1 MTTRDTAIDLATAYY
16 DSGDFLTDL
25 RRRVAIPTE
34 SPPPADT
41 ARLRT
46 YLEDE
51 LAPAVRRLGATVRI
65 VDNPVPEAGPF
76 LLAHRHEADDL
87 PTVLVYGHGDVVPG
101 QDDRWREG
109 LSPWQLVVEG
119 DRFYGR
125 GTADNKGQHTVNLAA
140 LERVLAARGG
150 EKLGFNLKILI
161 ETGEESGSP
170 GLHEFCRRFRDDLA
184 ADLLIASDG
193 PRLAAHRPTLFLGSR
208 GAANLRLRVPLRDG
222 AHHSG
227 NWGGAL
233 RNPATVLTAALAT
246 LVDARGRIL
255 VEGLRPPAIP
265 QPVRAALADLTV
277 GGGEADPAVDTDWGE
292 PGLTPAERVFAWNT
306 LEILTLSAGDPA
318 RPVGAIPG
326 TAHAD
331 VQLRFV
337 VGTDWQ
343 ALERTIRAH
352 LDAHALPM
360 VEVELLQAVPATRLN
375 PDSPWVHWATASLQ
389 RTTGKTPAILPNL
402 GGTLPNDAFADI
414 LGLPT
419 VWIPHSH
426 PSCAQHAP
434 DEHLLGTVARESLAV
449 MAGLFWDL
457 GEGVPQGKYDSS
469 VPRRRTSS
477 VAQWNEPPN
486 GA

>member
-1 MTTRDTAIDLATAYY
+1 MTTRETAIDRATAYY
-16 DSGDFLTDL
+16 DSGTFLTDL
-25 RRRVAIPTE
+25 RRRVAMPTE
-34 SPPPADT
+34 SRPPADT
-41 ARLRT
+41 TRLRA

-51 LAPAVRRLGATVRI
+51 LAPATSRLGATVRI
-65 VDNPVPEAGPF
+65 LDNPVPDAGPF

-87 PTVLVYGHGDVVPG
+87 PTVLVYGHADVVPG
-101 QDDRWREG
+101 QDGRWRAG
-109 LSPWQLVVEG
+109 LSPWDLVVEG
-119 DRFYGR
+119 DRLYGR

-140 LERVLAARGG
+140 LEQVLAARGG
-150 EKLGFNLKILI
+150 RLGFNLKLLM

-170 GLHEFCRRFRDDLA
+170 GLHEFCRRMKDDLT
-184 ADLLIASDG
+184 ADVLIASDG
-193 PRLAAHRPTLFLGSR
+193 PRLAADRPTLFLGSR
-208 GAANLRLRVPLRDG
+208 GAANFRLRVPLRAG

-233 RNPATVLTAALAT
+233 RNPATVLAAALST
-246 LVDARGRIL
+246 LVDAQGRIL

-265 QPVRAALADLTV
+265 EPVRAALADLTV
-277 GGGEADPAVDTDWGE
+277 GGGEADPTVDTDWGE

-306 LEILTLSAGDPA
+306 LEVLALSAGDPA
-318 RPVGAIPG
+318 KPVGAIPG

-343 ALERTIRAH
+343 NLESIVRAH

-360 VEVELLQAVPATRLN
+360 VEVEVLQAVPATRLD
-375 PDSPWVHWATASLQ
+375 PDSPWVHWAKASLH
-389 RTTGKTPAILPNL
+389 RTTGKIPAILPNL
-402 GGTLPNDAFADI
+402 GGTLPNDAFAEI

-419 VWIPHSH
+419 VWVPHSH

-434 DEHLLGTVARESLAV
+434 DEHMLGTVARESLAV

-457 GEGVPQGKYDSS
+457 GEDPGNMCP
-469 VPRRRTSS
+469 
-477 VAQWNEPPN
+477 
-486 GA
+486 

>member
-1 MTTRDTAIDLATAYY
+1 MTTRDTAIALATAYF
-16 DSGDFLTDL
+16 DSGAFLTDL
-25 RRRVAIPTE
+25 RRRVAYPTE
-34 SPPPADT
+34 SRPPADT
-41 ARLRT
+41 GRLRG
-46 YLEDE
+46 YLSDE
-51 LAPAVRRLGATVRI
+51 LSPAAHRLGATVRI
-65 VDNPVPEAGPF
+65 LDNPVPDAGPL
-76 LLAHRHEADDL
+76 LLADRHEADDL
-87 PTVLVYGHGDVVPG
+87 PTVLLYGHADVVPG
-101 QDDRWREG
+101 QDDRWRAG

-119 DRFYGR
+119 DRLYGR
-125 GTADNKGQHTVNLAA
+125 GTADNKGQHTVNLTA
-140 LERVLAARGG
+140 LEQVMAARGG
-150 EKLGFNLKILI
+150 TLGFNLKILI

-170 GLHEFCRRFRDDLA
+170 GLHEFCRRHKDDLT
-184 ADLLIASDG
+184 ADVLIASDG
-193 PRLAAHRPTLFLGSR
+193 PRLAADRPTLFLGSR
-208 GAANLRLRVPLRDG
+208 GAANLRLSVPLRAG

-233 RNPATVLTAALAT
+233 RNPATVLASALAT

-255 VEGLRPPAIP
+255 VEGLRPPAVP
-265 QPVRAALADLTV
+265 EPVRTALADLTV

-306 LEILTLSAGDPA
+306 LEILALSAGDPA

-337 VGTDWQ
+337 VGTAWQ
-343 ALERTIRAH
+343 HLEGTIRTH

-360 VEVELLQAVPATRLN
+360 VEVELLQAVPATRLS
-375 PDSPWVHWATASLQ
+375 PDSPWVQWATASLH
-389 RTTGKTPAILPNL
+389 RTTGTTPAILPNL

-419 VWIPHSH
+419 IWVPHSH

-434 DEHLLGTVARESLAV
+434 DEHMLGTVARESLAI

-457 GEGVPQGKYDSS
+457 GDSQGSMC
-469 VPRRRTSS
+469 P
-477 VAQWNEPPN
+477 
-486 GA
+486 

>member
-1 MTTRDTAIDLATAYY
+1 MTTRDTAIDRATAYF
-16 DSGDFLTDL
+16 DSGAFLADL
-25 RRRVAIPTE
+25 RRRVAMPTE
-34 SPPPADT
+34 SQPPTDT
-41 ARLRT
+41 ARLRA

-51 LAPAVRRLGATVRI
+51 LAPAASRLGAKVRI
-65 VDNPVPEAGPF
+65 LDNPVPKAGPF
-76 LLAHRHEADDL
+76 LLAHRHESDDV
-87 PTVLVYGHGDVVPG
+87 PTVLVYGHADVVPG
-101 QDDRWREG
+101 QDGRWREG
-109 LSPWQLVVEG
+109 LSPWDLVVEG
-119 DRFYGR
+119 DRLYGR

-140 LERVLAARGG
+140 LEQVSAARGG
-150 EKLGFNLKILI
+150 TLGFNLKLLI

-170 GLHEFCRRFRDDLA
+170 GLHEFCRRMKDDLA
-184 ADLLIASDG
+184 ADVLIASDG
-193 PRLAAHRPTLFLGSR
+193 PRLAADRPTLFLGSR
-208 GAANLRLRVPLRDG
+208 GAANFRLRVPLRDG

-233 RNPATVLTAALAT
+233 RNPATVLAAALAT
-246 LVDARGRIL
+246 LVDAQGRIL

-265 QPVRAALADLTV
+265 EPVRAALADLTV
-277 GGGEADPAVDTDWGE
+277 GGGEADPTVDTDWGE

-306 LEILTLSAGDPA
+306 LEVLALSAGDPA
-318 RPVGAIPG
+318 KPVGAIPG

-343 ALERTIRAH
+343 NLASIVRAH
-352 LDAHALPM
+352 LDAHGLRM
-360 VEVELLQAVPATRLN
+360 VEVEVLQAVPATRLS
-375 PDSPWVHWATASLQ
+375 PDSPWVHWAKASLH
-389 RTTGKTPAILPNL
+389 RTTGKVPAILPNL
-402 GGTLPNDAFADI
+402 GGTLPNDAFAEI

-457 GEGVPQGKYDSS
+457 GEDPGSMC
-469 VPRRRTSS
+469 
-477 VAQWNEPPN
+477 A
-486 GA
+486 

>member
-1 MTTRDTAIDLATAYY
+1 MTTRDTAIDRASAYF
-16 DSGDFLTDL
+16 DSGAFLADL
-25 RRRVAIPTE
+25 SRRVAYPTQ
-34 SPPPADT
+34 SRPPVDT
-41 ARLRT
+41 TKLRA
-46 YLEDE
+46 YLADE
-51 LAPAVRRLGATVRI
+51 LAPAASRLGAATRI
-65 VDNPVPEAGPF
+65 IDNPEPDAGPF
-76 LLAHRHEADDL
+76 LLAHRHESDDL
-87 PTVLVYGHGDVVPG
+87 PTVLVYGHADVVPG
-101 QDDRWREG
+101 QDDRWRTG

-119 DRFYGR
+119 DRLYGR

-140 LERVLAARGG
+140 LEQVLTTRGG
-150 EKLGFNLKILI
+150 KLGFNLKLLM
-161 ETGEESGSP
+161 ETGEETGSP
-170 GLHEFCRRFRDDLA
+170 GLRAFCRRFKDDLR

-193 PRLAAHRPTLFLGSR
+193 PRLAADRPTLFLGSR
-208 GAANLRLRVPLRDG
+208 GAANFRLRVDLREG

-233 RNPATVLTAALAT
+233 RNPATVLAAALAT
-246 LVDARGRIL
+246 MVDARGRIL

-265 QPVRAALADLTV
+265 EPVAAALAGLTV
-277 GGGEADPAVDTDWGE
+277 GGGEADPEVDTDWGE

-306 LEILTLSAGDPA
+306 LEILALSAGDPA
-318 RPVGAIPG
+318 KPVGAIPG

-343 ALERTIRAH
+343 RLEAIVRAH
-352 LDAHALPM
+352 LDAQALPM
-360 VEVELLQAVPATRLN
+360 VAVELLQAVPATRLS
-375 PDSPWVHWATASLQ
+375 PDSRWVHWAEASLH
-389 RTTGKTPAILPNL
+389 RTTGKPPAILPNL

-419 VWIPHSH
+419 VWVPHSH

-434 DEHLLGTVARESLAV
+434 DEHLLGSVARESLRI

-457 GEGVPQGKYDSS
+457 GESPGSM
-469 VPRRRTSS
+469 
-477 VAQWNEPPN
+477 

>member
-1 MTTRDTAIDLATAYY
+1 MTTRETAIGLAEAYY
-16 DSGDFLTDL
+16 DSGEFLADL
-25 RRRVAIPTE
+25 RRRVAFPTQ
-34 SPPPADT
+34 SPPPDGT
-41 ARLRT
+41 GPLRT
-46 YLEDE
+46 YLIDE
-51 LAPAVRRLGATVRI
+51 LTPAVRRLGATARI
-65 VDNPVPEAGPF
+65 VDNPVQGAGPF

-101 QDDRWREG
+101 QDDRWRTG
-109 LSPWQLVVEG
+109 LSPWELVVEG

-140 LERVLAARGG
+140 LEQVLAARGG
-150 EKLGFNLKILI
+150 RLGFNLKVLV

-170 GLHEFCRRFRDDLA
+170 GLREMCRRLKDDLA

-193 PRLAAHRPTLFLGSR
+193 PRLAAGRPTLFLGSR
-208 GAANLRLRVPLRDG
+208 GAANFRLRVALREG

-233 RNPATVLTAALAT
+233 RNPATVLAGALAT

-255 VEGLRPPAIP
+255 VDGLRPPALP
-265 QPVRAALADLTV
+265 GPVAAALADLTV
-277 GGGEADPAVDTDWGE
+277 GGGDDDPDVDTDWGE
-292 PGLTPAERVFAWNT
+292 PGLTPAERVFGWNT
-306 LEILTLSAGDPA
+306 LEVLTLAAGDPA
-318 RPVGAIPG
+318 KPVGAIPG

-337 VGTDWQ
+337 VGTPWRD
-343 ALERTIRAH
+343 LERIVRDH
-352 LDAHALPM
+352 LDAHGLPM
-360 VEVELLQAVPATRLN
+360 VDVEVLQAVPATRLS
-375 PDSPWVHWATASLQ
+375 PDDPWVGWAVDSL
-389 RTTGKTPAILPNL
+389 RHTTGKEPAVLPNL

-426 PSCAQHAP
+426 PSCSQHAP
-434 DEHLLGTVARESLAV
+434 DEHLLGAVAREGLGI

-457 GEGVPQGKYDSS
+457 GE
-469 VPRRRTSS
+469 RRR
-477 VAQWNEPPN
+477 E
-486 GA
+486 GDR